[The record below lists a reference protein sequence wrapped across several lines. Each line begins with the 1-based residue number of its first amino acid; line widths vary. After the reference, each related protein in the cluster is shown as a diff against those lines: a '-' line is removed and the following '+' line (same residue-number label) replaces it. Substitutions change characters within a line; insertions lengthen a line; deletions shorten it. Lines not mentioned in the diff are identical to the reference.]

1 MVVAG
6 EASGDLHAAHFI
18 EALRRRRPAA
28 RFCGMGSQRMREAG
42 AEILVDA
49 DEVSVMG
56 LWEVLVKY
64 PHLRERLAFLRRR
77 MLEIRPDLLVLV
89 DFVEFNLKL
98 AEAAKA
104 AGIPVL
110 FYVSPQIWA
119 WRPGRVKKIG
129 ERIDMMATIFPFE
142 VRYYREAGVPV
153 RYVGHPLVDEVR
165 ITESREEARAAL
177 GLEPEGPLLGL
188 LPGSRQS
195 EVARILPVLI
205 ETARKVLEQH
215 PEARFV
221 IPVAHTIARDS
232 IEAPV
237 ADSGLPIRVVE
248 GQSHRVMRASDVVI
262 TASGTATLEV
272 ALVGT
277 PMVIVYRLSPVSH
290 FILSRLVTINHVGLP
305 NIVAGREI
313 VREFIQGAAR
323 PEAIA
328 AEALRILDDPAYRHR
343 LLAGLEEVR
352 ALLGEGN
359 GPDRIAGVAD
369 EMLDGRIVSE

>member
-6 EASGDLHAAHFI
+6 EASGDLHAAHFV
-18 EALRRRRPAA
+18 EALRQLRPQAH
-28 RFCGMGSQRMREAG
+28 FSGMGSRHMREAG
-42 AEILVDA
+42 VELLVDA

-56 LWEVLVKY
+56 VWEVLVKY
-64 PHLRERLAFLRRR
+64 PHLRERLGFLRRQ
-77 MLEIRPDLLVLV
+77 MLARRPDLLVLV

-142 VRYYREAGVPV
+142 VPYYREAGIPV

-165 ITESREEARAAL
+165 IEETKEEARSAL
-177 GLEPEGPLLGL
+177 GLEDGGPLIGL

-195 EVARILPVLI
+195 EVARILPILLDSAELI
-205 ETARKVLEQH
+205 RAQH
-215 PEARFV
+215 PDARFV
-221 IPVAHTIARDS
+221 IPVAHTIRREM
-232 IEAPV
+232 IEERIAE
-237 ADSGLPIRVVE
+237 SGLPVQVVD
-248 GQSHRVMRASDVVI
+248 GQSHRVMRASDVVV

-277 PMVIVYRLSPVSH
+277 PMVIVYRLAALSH
-290 FILSRLVTINHVGLP
+290 LILSRLVTINHVGLP

-313 VREFIQGAAR
+313 VREFIQGDAR

-328 AEALRILDDPAYRHR
+328 EEALRILDDPAYRHR
-343 LLAGLEEVR
+343 LLEGLAEVR
-352 ALLGEGN
+352 TLLGEGR
-359 GPDRIAGVAD
+359 GPERIAQVAD
-369 EMLDGRIVSE
+369 EMLEGRILSE